1 MLNHSN
7 DEPVPIHIALE
18 IQIDNTT
25 GKIGDEL
32 VFEIKSPKIVID
44 KDAANW
50 KIFKNLTHTK
60 NIVFNHPYV
69 NYIVTDC
76 NEIKQKD
83 YNHWKQLKGDG
94 YKNWYLGTT
103 YTKPV

>member
-50 KIFKNLTHTK
+50 KIF
-60 NIVFNHPYV
+60 
-69 NYIVTDC
+69 
-76 NEIKQKD
+76 
-83 YNHWKQLKGDG
+83 
-94 YKNWYLGTT
+94 
-103 YTKPV
+103 